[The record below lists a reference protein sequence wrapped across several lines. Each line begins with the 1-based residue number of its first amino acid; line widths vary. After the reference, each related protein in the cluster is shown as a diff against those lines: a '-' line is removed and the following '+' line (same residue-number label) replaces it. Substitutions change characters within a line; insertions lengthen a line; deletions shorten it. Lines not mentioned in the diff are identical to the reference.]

1 MGFCNLTI
9 VLHGLKYKINMETLQ
24 IMEGLVILMK
34 IIILLIGIYWDI
46 FYNPWSNMLYFVV
59 GFKREG

>member
-1 MGFCNLTI
+1 
-9 VLHGLKYKINMETLQ
+9 
-24 IMEGLVILMK
+24 LMK